1 MAQRLKDKPSI
12 WKEKELTN
20 SDFHLLVLHNDEIHS
35 FDFVIESL
43 IEICHH
49 SFVQAEQCTI
59 IAHYKGKCDVKK
71 GIRKDIESMQIA
83 LNKQGLIS
91 TIE

>member
-12 WKEKELTN
+12 TNEKESIN

-35 FDFVIESL
+35 FDFVIENL

-49 SFVQAEQCTI
+49 SYAQAEQCTI

-71 GIRKDIESMQIA
+71 GIRKDIEPMQIA
-83 LNKQGLIS
+83 LSKQGLIS